1 MRIDRCYC
9 FGRTFAS
16 LAEVAAE
23 ADAETVPELQGHALF
38 GQKCQLCH
46 PYVRRM
52 LRTGQTVFHEI
63 VTEADEPEVG
73 VSQPPAGARQPEV
86 GVRQPPVPDA
96 ESVRDGEGG

>member
-1 MRIDRCYC
+1 MTIDRCYC

-23 ADAETVPELQGHALF
+23 ADAETVPELQDHALF

-52 LRTGQTVFHEI
+52 LRTGQTVFREI
-63 VTEADEPEVG
+63 VTEADEPET
-73 VSQPPAGARQPEV
+73 GARAAP
-86 GVRQPPVPDA
+86 RA
-96 ESVRDGEGG
+96 VRDEGG